1 MTFTSKGIHEVTMKF
16 NADFWKTVVT
26 KFNKFYSKQ
35 IDSSIL
41 LEALKSRKTVIR
53 WECRIRILNCSNLK
67 MFNMSAQ

>member
-35 IDSSIL
+35 IAPSIL
-41 LEALKSRKTVIR
+41 LEAFKSPKTVIR
-53 WECRIRILNCSNLK
+53 
-67 MFNMSAQ
+67 